1 MEKMKRIAAFL
12 MVLVILGLVVWAF
25 ILGITGSEY
34 FSAALF
40 LCILV
45 PVLFYGI
52 SLITKLL
59 TAKGKELADQAVSSD
74 ETEKNNVENKG
85 LSDILYK
92 VLKIETRY
100 VT

>member
-34 FSAALF
+34 FSVALF

-74 ETEKNNVENKG
+74 ETEKNNVEK
-85 LSDILYK
+85 
-92 VLKIETRY
+92 
-100 VT
+100 

>member
-59 TAKGKELADQAVSSD
+59 TAKGKELADQAVSSA
-74 ETEKNNVENKG
+74 ETEKNNVEK
-85 LSDILYK
+85 
-92 VLKIETRY
+92 
-100 VT
+100 

>member
-12 MVLVILGLVVWAF
+12 MVLVILGLVVWVF

-52 SLITKLL
+52 SLTKLV

-74 ETEKNNVENKG
+74 ETEKNNVEK
-85 LSDILYK
+85 
-92 VLKIETRY
+92 
-100 VT
+100 

>member
-34 FSAALF
+34 FSVALF

-74 ETEKNNVENKG
+74 ETKKNNVEK
-85 LSDILYK
+85 
-92 VLKIETRY
+92 
-100 VT
+100 

>member
-1 MEKMKRIAAFL
+1 MEIIKRIAAFL
-12 MVLVILGLVVWAF
+12 MILVILGLVVWAF

-52 SLITKLL
+52 SLVTRLL
-59 TAKGKELADQAVSSD
+59 TEKGKELADQTGSD
-74 ETEKNNVENKG
+74 VETEKNNVEK
-85 LSDILYK
+85 
-92 VLKIETRY
+92 
-100 VT
+100 

>member
-1 MEKMKRIAAFL
+1 MEIIKRIAAFL
-12 MVLVILGLVVWAF
+12 MILVILGLVVWAF

-52 SLITKLL
+52 SLVTRLL
-59 TAKGKELADQAVSSD
+59 TAKGKELVNQTGSD
-74 ETEKNNVENKG
+74 VETEKNNVEK
-85 LSDILYK
+85 
-92 VLKIETRY
+92 
-100 VT
+100 

>member
-1 MEKMKRIAAFL
+1 MEIIKRIAAFL
-12 MVLVILGLVVWAF
+12 MILVILGLVVWAF

-52 SLITKLL
+52 SLVTRLL
-59 TAKGKELADQAVSSD
+59 TAKGKELADQTESD
-74 ETEKNNVENKG
+74 VETEKNNVEK
-85 LSDILYK
+85 
-92 VLKIETRY
+92 
-100 VT
+100 

>member
-1 MEKMKRIAAFL
+1 MEKMKRIVAFL
-12 MVLVILGLVVWAF
+12 MILMILGLVVWAF

-52 SLITKLL
+52 SLITRLL
-59 TAKGKELADQAVSSD
+59 TAKGKELADQAGADSK
-74 ETEKNNVENKG
+74 TEKNNVEK
-85 LSDILYK
+85 
-92 VLKIETRY
+92 
-100 VT
+100 

>member
-1 MEKMKRIAAFL
+1 MEIIKRIAAFL
-12 MVLVILGLVVWAF
+12 MILVILGLVVWAF

-52 SLITKLL
+52 SLVTRLL
-59 TAKGKELADQAVSSD
+59 TAKGKELSDQTGSD
-74 ETEKNNVENKG
+74 VETEKNNVEK
-85 LSDILYK
+85 
-92 VLKIETRY
+92 
-100 VT
+100 

>member
-1 MEKMKRIAAFL
+1 MEIIKRIAAFL
-12 MVLVILGLVVWAF
+12 MILVILGRVVWAF

-52 SLITKLL
+52 SLVTRLL
-59 TAKGKELADQAVSSD
+59 TAKGKELSDQTGSD
-74 ETEKNNVENKG
+74 VETEKNNVEK
-85 LSDILYK
+85 
-92 VLKIETRY
+92 
-100 VT
+100 

>member
-1 MEKMKRIAAFL
+1 MEIIKRIATFL
-12 MVLVILGLVVWAF
+12 MILVILGLVVWAF

-52 SLITKLL
+52 SLVTRLL
-59 TAKGKELADQAVSSD
+59 TAKGKELADQTGSD
-74 ETEKNNVENKG
+74 VETEKNNVEK
-85 LSDILYK
+85 
-92 VLKIETRY
+92 
-100 VT
+100 

>member
-1 MEKMKRIAAFL
+1 MEIIKRIAAFL
-12 MVLVILGLVVWAF
+12 MILVILGLVVWAF

-52 SLITKLL
+52 SLVTRLL
-59 TAKGKELADQAVSSD
+59 TAKGKELADQTGQTSKQKRIML
-74 ETEKNNVENKG
+74 KN
-85 LSDILYK
+85 K
-92 VLKIETRY
+92 V
-100 VT
+100 

>member
-1 MEKMKRIAAFL
+1 MEIIKRIAAFL
-12 MVLVILGLVVWAF
+12 MILVILGLVVWAF

-52 SLITKLL
+52 SLVTRLL
-59 TAKGKELADQAVSSD
+59 TAKGKELVNQTGSD
-74 ETEKNNVENKG
+74 VETEKNNVVK
-85 LSDILYK
+85 
-92 VLKIETRY
+92 
-100 VT
+100 

>member
-12 MVLVILGLVVWAF
+12 MVFVILGLVVWAF

-52 SLITKLL
+52 SLIT
-59 TAKGKELADQAVSSD
+59 
-74 ETEKNNVENKG
+74 
-85 LSDILYK
+85 
-92 VLKIETRY
+92 
-100 VT
+100 

>member
-1 MEKMKRIAAFL
+1 MI
-12 MVLVILGLVVWAF
+12 LVILGLVVWAF

-52 SLITKLL
+52 SLVTRLL
-59 TAKGKELADQAVSSD
+59 KAKGKELADQTGSD
-74 ETEKNNVENKG
+74 VETEKNNVEK
-85 LSDILYK
+85 
-92 VLKIETRY
+92 
-100 VT
+100 

>member
-1 MEKMKRIAAFL
+1 MEIIKRIAAFL
-12 MVLVILGLVVWAF
+12 MILVILGLVVWTF

-52 SLITKLL
+52 SLVTRLL
-59 TAKGKELADQAVSSD
+59 TAKGKELADRPGQTSKQKRIML
-74 ETEKNNVENKG
+74 KN
-85 LSDILYK
+85 K
-92 VLKIETRY
+92 V
-100 VT
+100 

>member
-59 TAKGKELADQAVSSD
+59 TAKGKELAYLIDGICPNSR
-74 ETEKNNVENKG
+74 EKSLAMTKLEESVMWANASIARN
-85 LSDILYK
+85 
-92 VLKIETRY
+92 
-100 VT
+100 

>member
-1 MEKMKRIAAFL
+1 MEIIKRIAAFL
-12 MVLVILGLVVWAF
+12 MILVILGLVVWAF

-52 SLITKLL
+52 SLVTRLL
-59 TAKGKELADQAVSSD
+59 TAKGKELADQPGSD
-74 ETEKNNVENKG
+74 VETEKNNVEK
-85 LSDILYK
+85 
-92 VLKIETRY
+92 
-100 VT
+100 

>member
-1 MEKMKRIAAFL
+1 MEIIKRIAAFL
-12 MVLVILGLVVWAF
+12 MILVILGLVVWAF

-52 SLITKLL
+52 SLVTRLL
-59 TAKGKELADQAVSSD
+59 TAK
-74 ETEKNNVENKG
+74 EKNLRIRPGQTSKQKR
-85 LSDILYK
+85 IM
-92 VLKIETRY
+92 LKIRY
-100 VT
+100 NLIYSIKF

>member
-1 MEKMKRIAAFL
+1 MEIIKRIAAFL
-12 MVLVILGLVVWAF
+12 MILVILGLVVWAF

-52 SLITKLL
+52 SLVTRLL
-59 TAKGKELADQAVSSD
+59 TAKGKELADQTGADV
-74 ETEKNNVENKG
+74 ETEKNNVEK
-85 LSDILYK
+85 
-92 VLKIETRY
+92 
-100 VT
+100 

>member
-1 MEKMKRIAAFL
+1 MEIIKRIAAFL
-12 MVLVILGLVVWAF
+12 MILVILGLVVWAF

-52 SLITKLL
+52 SLVTRLL
-59 TAKGKELADQAVSSD
+59 TAKGKELANQTVSD
-74 ETEKNNVENKG
+74 VETKKNNVEK
-85 LSDILYK
+85 
-92 VLKIETRY
+92 
-100 VT
+100 

>member
-12 MVLVILGLVVWAF
+12 MILVILGLVVWAF

-52 SLITKLL
+52 SLITRLL
-59 TAKGKELADQAVSSD
+59 TAKGKELADQTGAD
-74 ETEKNNVENKG
+74 IETEKNNVEK
-85 LSDILYK
+85 
-92 VLKIETRY
+92 
-100 VT
+100 

>member
-59 TAKGKELADQAVSSD
+59 TAKGKELQIRLCRQM
-74 ETEKNNVENKG
+74 KQKRIMLKNKG

>member
-1 MEKMKRIAAFL
+1 MEILKRIAAFL
-12 MVLVILGLVVWAF
+12 MILVILGLVVWAF

-52 SLITKLL
+52 SLVTRLL
-59 TAKGKELADQAVSSD
+59 TAKGKELADQTGADV
-74 ETEKNNVENKG
+74 ETEKNNVEK
-85 LSDILYK
+85 
-92 VLKIETRY
+92 
-100 VT
+100 

>member
-1 MEKMKRIAAFL
+1 MEIIKRIAAFL
-12 MVLVILGLVVWAF
+12 MILVILGLVVWAF

-52 SLITKLL
+52 SLVTRLL
-59 TAKGKELADQAVSSD
+59 TAKGKELADQIGSD
-74 ETEKNNVENKG
+74 VETEKNNVEK
-85 LSDILYK
+85 
-92 VLKIETRY
+92 
-100 VT
+100 

>member
-1 MEKMKRIAAFL
+1 MEKMKRIATFL
-12 MVLVILGLVVWAF
+12 MVFVILGLVVWAF

-52 SLITKLL
+52 SLITKSLQQ
-59 TAKGKELADQAVSSD
+59 K
-74 ETEKNNVENKG
+74 EKNWQIRLCRQMKQKRIMLKNKG

-92 VLKIETRY
+92 VLKLKRGM
-100 VT
+100 

>member
-12 MVLVILGLVVWAF
+12 MVLVILGLVVWVF

-74 ETEKNNVENKG
+74 ETE
-85 LSDILYK
+85 LSYK
-92 VLKIETRY
+92 IKSDKS
-100 VT
+100 

>member
-1 MEKMKRIAAFL
+1 MEKLKRIAAFL
-12 MVLVILGLVVWAF
+12 MIVIILGLVVWAF

-40 LCILV
+40 LCILI

-59 TAKGKELADQAVSSD
+59 TAKGKEMADQAASD
-74 ETEKNNVENKG
+74 RPDNRNRANAGTGKNDVEK
-85 LSDILYK
+85 
-92 VLKIETRY
+92 
-100 VT
+100 

>member
-40 LCILV
+40 LWILV

-74 ETEKNNVENKG
+74 ETKKNNVEK
-85 LSDILYK
+85 
-92 VLKIETRY
+92 
-100 VT
+100 

>member
-1 MEKMKRIAAFL
+1 MEIIKRIAAFL
-12 MVLVILGLVVWAF
+12 MILVILGLVVWAF

-52 SLITKLL
+52 SLVTRLL
-59 TAKGKELADQAVSSD
+59 TAKGKELANQIGSD
-74 ETEKNNVENKG
+74 VETKKNNVEK
-85 LSDILYK
+85 
-92 VLKIETRY
+92 
-100 VT
+100 

>member
-1 MEKMKRIAAFL
+1 MEIIKRIVAFL
-12 MVLVILGLVVWAF
+12 MILVILGLVVWAF

-52 SLITKLL
+52 SLVTRLL
-59 TAKGKELADQAVSSD
+59 TAKGKELADQTGADV
-74 ETEKNNVENKG
+74 ETEKNNVEK
-85 LSDILYK
+85 
-92 VLKIETRY
+92 
-100 VT
+100 

>member
-1 MEKMKRIAAFL
+1 MEKIKRIAAFL
-12 MVLVILGLVVWAF
+12 MILVILGLVVWAF

-52 SLITKLL
+52 SLITRLL
-59 TAKGKELADQAVSSD
+59 TAKGKELAEQTRSD
-74 ETEKNNVENKG
+74 AETEKNNVEK
-85 LSDILYK
+85 
-92 VLKIETRY
+92 
-100 VT
+100 

>member
-1 MEKMKRIAAFL
+1 MEIIKRIAAFL
-12 MVLVILGLVVWAF
+12 MILVILGLVVWAF

-52 SLITKLL
+52 SLVTRCLQQK
-59 TAKGKELADQAVSSD
+59 
-74 ETEKNNVENKG
+74 EKNLRIRPGQTSKQKRIMLKNK
-85 LSDILYK
+85 
-92 VLKIETRY
+92 V
-100 VT
+100 